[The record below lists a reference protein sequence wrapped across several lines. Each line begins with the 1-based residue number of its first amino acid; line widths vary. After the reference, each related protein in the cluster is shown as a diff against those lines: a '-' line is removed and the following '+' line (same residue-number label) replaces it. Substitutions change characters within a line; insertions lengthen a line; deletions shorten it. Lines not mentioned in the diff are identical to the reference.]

1 MEQPNLSRLYLV
13 TITIVLALMLIRT
26 CGSLASTEVELERLE
41 NVNDEFTIRIA
52 KDSAKIYSQSQ
63 TIVSSER
70 KYAELEKINASL
82 GIKANQAVQY
92 RTKTV
97 IQTEFELGDTVYI
110 DSFPHLRLPRSFGR
124 EGKWLSIG
132 GTINRVG
139 RLQIDSM
146 IIPVAYTVAIGDTLR
161 KGSILRK
168 RDKVVRIAV
177 DNPYVSVTGISNV
190 VIRQDKKWWQ
200 TDAAKIGLGAF
211 IGFGLTRIK

>member
-1 MEQPNLSRLYLV
+1 
-13 TITIVLALMLIRT
+13 MLIRT
-26 CGSLASTEVELERLE
+26 CGSLASTENELERLD
-41 NVNDEFTIRIA
+41 NANDEYTIRIA

-70 KYAELEKINASL
+70 KYAELEKINAAL

>member
-13 TITIVLALMLIRT
+13 TITVVLALMLIRT
-26 CGSLASTEVELERLE
+26 CGSLASTELELERLG
-41 NVNDEFTIRIA
+41 NTNDEFTIRIA
-52 KDSAKIYSQSQ
+52 QDSAKIYSQSQ

-70 KYAELEKINASL
+70 KYAELEKINAAL
-82 GIKANQAVQY
+82 GIKASQAVQY

-139 RLQIDSM
+139 RLQIDSL
-146 IIPVAYTVAIGDTLR
+146 IIPVSYTVAIGDTLR